1 MSDRTNGEEKV
12 QATPVRRTRADERIA
27 SLDASAAGLA
37 GQVEELRGQLELAQ
51 QEAADNK
58 AAWQRAA
65 ADFANYRR
73 RTEEDR
79 LRDLGLANEMLIRKV
94 LALADDFDLAVDH
107 VPAEHAASPWVEGIV
122 QIDRKLRTLLESEGV
137 TPIEALGKPFDP
149 HEHDAVSHEETT
161 DAPDGTV
168 LRELQRGYYLRDRVL
183 RPALVAVA
191 NNPTTTAQSTTD
203 RPTGAHEQSGE

>member
-1 MSDRTNGEEKV
+1 MNDRTNGEEKV
-12 QATPVRRTRADERIA
+12 EATPVRRTRADERIA
-27 SLDASAAGLA
+27 SLDTSAAGLA

-191 NNPTTTAQSTTD
+191 NNPSTATHMSND